1 MKKTATTQKPTTKTV
16 PLSELFKNTP
26 LSDFFKDVEAHTQA
40 TKDEQRAKF
49 AKPTPLSEAGSCFSA
64 VFGDKGKKAE
74 AAQQFDKKPF
84 GIFTDVF
91 ANAGFP
97 ELNQERPESEPEP
110 DKTGFIEPLVFSHE
124 TFTLIEGMA
133 AHLKS
138 LVCNEIGMEA
148 GARIFSLVDQIKQV
162 AADGKE
168 QISYTGLSW

>member
-1 MKKTATTQKPTTKTV
+1 MKKTAATQKPTTKTV

-26 LSDFFKDVEAHTQA
+26 LSDFFKDVEANTQA
-40 TKDEQRAKF
+40 KKDEQRAKF

-64 VFGDKGKKAE
+64 GLGKKEQKAKAE
-74 AAQQFDKKPF
+74 QQITPSQPF

-97 ELNQERPESEPEP
+97 ELNQKQPAPEP
-110 DKTGFIEPLVFSHE
+110 DTTGFIAPLVFSHE
-124 TFTLIEGMA
+124 TFTLIEGMT

-138 LVCNEIGMEA
+138 LVCNEIGIEA
-148 GARIFSLVDQIKQV
+148 GARIFSLIEQIKQV